1 LFRSKQT
8 GAATGTH
15 DRLPGSGTSWRAAQD
30 RRHGEILLVVALGIV
45 AGVTSGPLRGQVE
58 SVEAPPAAPNWVSRG
73 RIEGHLALN
82 YSPAGAFSPNSAT
95 LAVATGDKIA
105 LMELRNGEVRKV
117 LRPHVPDI
125 TDLQFQSA
133 NFLDPNHLLLLGTGL
148 LHPKG
153 EKAGGPT
160 PLLAFQWDTERDVLS
175 SKVNVVGPGGGFG
188 PARYFPQIQYL
199 GLYKESH
206 FSLWNPVSG
215 EGRHINLPV
224 LTRQPG
230 IFEFSPD
237 GHWLLLAQIES
248 SSTGDPVVVRLSEH
262 QFVDSLRGHQGTVLS
277 IAFTRD
283 SKKVVTACED
293 GKVRIWSAPDW
304 KLLATLAGHFG
315 PVHRAEFSAD
325 GRWVASAGEDKTV
338 RIWSVDGGK
347 LEQTL
352 EESQAPVLSVAFSPN
367 DEFLA
372 ASTEQTVLV
381 WERK

>member
-1 LFRSKQT
+1 L
-8 GAATGTH
+8 
-15 DRLPGSGTSWRAAQD
+15 
-30 RRHGEILLVVALGIV
+30 IVVALGIA
-45 AGVTSGPLRGQVE
+45 AGITSGQLRGQIE
-58 SVEAPPAAPNWVSRG
+58 SVEAPPAAASWVSRG

-82 YSPAGAFSPNSAT
+82 YSAAGAFSPNSST

-105 LMELRNGEVRKV
+105 LMDLRNAEVRKV
-117 LRPHVPDI
+117 LRPRLQDV
-125 TDLQFQSA
+125 TDLLIQSA
-133 NFLDPNHLLLLGTGL
+133 NFLDPGHLFLLGTGL
-148 LHPKG
+148 LHVKG
-153 EKAGGPT
+153 EKAAGPT
-160 PLLAFQWDTERDVLS
+160 PLLAFQWDTDRDALS
-175 SKVNVVGPGGGFG
+175 GKVNVVGPGGGFG
-188 PARYFPQIQYL
+188 PARYFPLLHYL

-215 EGRHINLPV
+215 ESPHISLPA

-262 QFVDSLRGHQGTVLS
+262 QFVDALRGHQGTVLS
-277 IAFTRD
+277 IAFSRD

-338 RIWSVDGGK
+338 RIWSVEGGK

-352 EESQAPVLSVAFSPN
+352 GESQAPVLSVAFSPD

-372 ASTEQTVLV
+372 ASTEQAVLV
-381 WERK
+381 WGRK